1 MVHRSFSTS
10 ILRAEISQE
19 LMKIHIV
26 SIFVLLAIPSLPVN
40 AQQLDNQDVDISSGS
55 TLSNASLPV
64 RQLTGGPFTINNA
77 GTIESTDGDTIRL
90 DVSTAIT
97 NTGLIDAEAS
107 SNSQTIQFFENSG
120 NNSLS
125 NSGTIRIEST
135 GAFSPAIKVFSSTV
149 ATITNSSTGTIQS
162 SGATTLAEGIR
173 VDGVGSLVNFITN
186 AGTITATGSGAA
198 RGITV
203 LGASNSIN
211 QINNSGTITATGGN
225 GVTNGIVFFGGG
237 GTSVINSGTIQA
249 AATSAAAN
257 GIRLKIDLTTLTNS
271 GTITGSTH
279 GVSIAGTLTNL
290 ANTGTISGT
299 SGFGISN
306 QGTIV
311 NFTNSQTNLTYKDNI
326 PSNYFILINS
336 TANYGKVTFT
346 SPEGAMNFA
355 IADDSSIEGGT
366 YTAVLTGLEAR
377 HLSRSS
383 GVQTVGSVDFG
394 YKLHNSTGSQ
404 WDLEIRP
411 LSEDTNCTVNS
422 DAANCDKRNDVA
434 SLVEKGLNAVAGGN
448 FAHMNTYDC
457 DTFGSSGRCFSLGG
471 RRTSINDPRSDVT
484 GLVMVYGQKVSDHI
498 RWGSFVHSNVSY
510 NTPANFLLSNKTP
523 LIGFYAVWN
532 ENTDHTG
539 LQLKIGNSYQAIN
552 ATIIREQFGLSE
564 AARGETVITAKDF
577 IVELRNNIKV
587 SESVTFTPYGASRFS
602 DKYQSGYTE
611 TDAQLPLTF
620 NEVFESSWVAIGG
633 IKFKKKTYAGSSV
646 YGTIG
651 IEQDI
656 SHNVSTLSPSGVS
669 GITTV
674 DLTKNHNATRAVLA
688 VGYDLKLTHN
698 AILRLKFQYQELPY
712 QDMTEENTYVSYNLL
727 F

>member
-1 MVHRSFSTS
+1 
-10 ILRAEISQE
+10 
-19 LMKIHIV
+19 MKIRIV
-26 SIFVLLAIPSLPVN
+26 SIFFLLAILSLPVN
-40 AQQLDNQDVDISSGS
+40 AQQLDDQDVDISFGS
-55 TLSNASLPV
+55 TLSNPSLPI
-64 RQLTGGPFTINNA
+64 RQLTGGPFTIDNA
-77 GTIESTDGDTIRL
+77 GTIESTNGSTIRI
-90 DVSTAIT
+90 DVDTT
-97 NTGLIDAEAS
+97 LNNTGLIDADITT
-107 SNSQTIQFFENSG
+107 NGQTIQFFNNSG
-120 NNSLS
+120 NNSLT

-135 GAFSPAIKVFSSTV
+135 GAFSPAIKVQASTV
-149 ATITNSSTGTIQS
+149 SSITNTATGTIQS
-162 SGATTLAEGIR
+162 SGATTVAEGIR
-173 VDGVGSLVNFITN
+173 VDDVGSSVNLITN
-186 AGTITATGSGAA
+186 EGSITATGPGGA
-198 RGITV
+198 RGISV
-203 LGASNSIN
+203 VGDSASIN
-211 QINNSGTITATGGN
+211 QINNSGSITAQGGT

-237 GTSVINSGTIQA
+237 TSVVNSGSITGTATNQFANGIRFARDLTTLINSGTI
-249 AATSAAAN
+249 
-257 GIRLKIDLTTLTNS
+257 S
-271 GTITGSTH
+271 GSQH
-279 GVSIAGTLTNL
+279 GVSIAGTLTNIV
-290 ANTGTISGT
+290 NTGTISGT
-299 SGFGISN
+299 NGFDISN

-311 NFTNSQTNLTYKDNI
+311 NFTNSQTNLTYNDNI

-346 SPEGAMNFA
+346 SPEGTMNFA

-377 HLSRSS
+377 HLSKSS
-383 GVQTVGSVDFG
+383 GVQRVGSNDFG

-422 DAANCDKRNDVA
+422 DGKNCDKRNCVA

-471 RRTSINDPRSDVT
+471 RHTSISDPRSDVT
-484 GLVMVYGQKVSDHI
+484 GLVMVYGKKVSDHI

-532 ENTDHTG
+532 ENADHTG

-552 ATIIREQFGLSE
+552 ATILREQLGVSE
-564 AARGETVITAKDF
+564 AARGETVITAKDL

-651 IEQDI
+651 MEQDI

>member
-1 MVHRSFSTS
+1 MKARITCTLLVALLLSFS
-10 ILRAEISQE
+10 AKCE
-19 LMKIHIV
+19 
-26 SIFVLLAIPSLPVN
+26 
-40 AQQLDNQDVDISSGS
+40 QLDNQDVDVSSES
-55 TLSNASLPV
+55 TLSNASLAV
-64 RQLTGGPFTINNA
+64 RQLTGGPFNINNA
-77 GTIESTDGDTIRL
+77 GTIESTNGSTIRI
-90 DVSTAIT
+90 DVDTAI
-97 NTGLIDAEAS
+97 NNSGLIDADLTTGG
-107 SNSQTIQFFENSG
+107 QTIQFFENSG
-120 NNSLS
+120 SNSLD
-125 NSGTIRIEST
+125 NSGTIRAEST
-135 GAFSPAIKVFSSTV
+135 STFAPAIKVQSSTV
-149 ATITNSSTGTIQS
+149 TSIVNTATGTIQS
-162 SGATTLAEGIR
+162 SGATTVSEGIR
-173 VDGVGSLVNFITN
+173 VDGVGSLVNLITN
-186 AGTITATGSGAA
+186 AGTITATGSSTA
-198 RGITV
+198 RGISV
-203 LGASNSIN
+203 LGDSNSIN

-237 GTSVINSGTIQA
+237 TSVINSGTIQGT
-249 AATSAAAN
+249 ATSASAN
-257 GIRLKIDLTTLTNS
+257 GIRFARDLTTLTNS

-290 ANTGTISGT
+290 VNTGTISGT
-299 SGFGISN
+299 SGFSISN

-311 NFTNSQTNLTYKDNI
+311 NFTNSQTNLTHTDNI
-326 PSNYFILINS
+326 PSNYFILINN

-346 SPEGAMNFA
+346 DPEGTMNFA
-355 IADDSSIEGGT
+355 IADESTIEGGT
-366 YTAVLTGLEAR
+366 YAAVLSGLDAE
-377 HLSRSS
+377 HLSRTS

-394 YKLHNSTGSQ
+394 YKLHNSSGSQ

-422 DAANCDKRNDVA
+422 DGTNCDKRNCVA

-471 RRTSINDPRSDVT
+471 RHTSINDPGSDVT
-484 GLVMVYGQKVSDHI
+484 GLVMVYGKKISDHI
-498 RWGSFVHSNVSY
+498 RWGSFIHSNISY

-532 ENTDHTG
+532 ENADQTG

-552 ATIIREQFGLSE
+552 ATILREQLGLSE
-564 AARGETVITAKDF
+564 AARGETVITAKDL

-611 TDAQLPLTF
+611 TGAQLPLTF
-620 NEVFESSWVAIGG
+620 NEVFENSWVAIGG
-633 IKFKKKTYAGSSV
+633 IKFKKKTDAGSSV

-651 IEQDI
+651 IERDI
-656 SHNVSTLSPSGVS
+656 SHNVSTLSPSGIS

-688 VGYDLKLTHN
+688 VGYDLKVTPN

-712 QDMTEENTYVSYNLL
+712 QDMTESNTYVSYNFL

>member
-19 LMKIHIV
+19 LMKIRIV
-26 SIFVLLAIPSLPVN
+26 SIFFLLAILSLPVN
-40 AQQLDNQDVDISSGS
+40 AQQLDNQDVDVSSGS
-55 TLSNASLPV
+55 TLSNVSLVV
-64 RQLTGGPFTINNA
+64 RQLNGGPFNINNA
-77 GTIESTDGDTIRL
+77 GTIESTNGSAIRI
-90 DVSTAIT
+90 DVDTAI
-97 NTGLIDAEAS
+97 NNSGLIDADLTTGGQA
-107 SNSQTIQFFENSG
+107 IQFFENSG
-120 NNSLS
+120 SNSLD
-125 NSGTIRIEST
+125 NSGTIRAEST
-135 GAFSPAIKVFSSTV
+135 FTFAPAIKVQSSTV
-149 ATITNSSTGTIQS
+149 TSIVNSGTGTIQS
-162 SGATTLAEGIR
+162 SGATTVSEGIR
-173 VDGVGSLVNFITN
+173 VDGVGSLVNLITN
-186 AGTITATGSGAA
+186 AGSITATGSGGA

-225 GVTNGIVFFGGG
+225 GVTNGIVFFEGG

-290 ANTGTISGT
+290 VNTGTISGT
-299 SGFGISN
+299 SGFSISN

-311 NFTNSQTNLTYKDNI
+311 NFTNSQTNLTYNDNI

-346 SPEGAMNFA
+346 SPEGTMNFA

-377 HLSRSS
+377 HLSKSS
-383 GVQTVGSVDFG
+383 GVQRVGSNDFG

-422 DAANCDKRNDVA
+422 DGTNCDKRNCVA

-471 RRTSINDPRSDVT
+471 RHTSISDPRSDVT
-484 GLVMVYGQKVSDHI
+484 GLVMVYGKKVSDHI

-532 ENTDHTG
+532 ENADHTG

-552 ATIIREQFGLSE
+552 ATILREQLGVSE
-564 AARGETVITAKDF
+564 AARGETVITAKDL

>member
-1 MVHRSFSTS
+1 VLLLFCCMKARITCTLLVALLLSFS
-10 ILRAEISQE
+10 AKCE
-19 LMKIHIV
+19 
-26 SIFVLLAIPSLPVN
+26 
-40 AQQLDNQDVDISSGS
+40 QLDNQDVDVSSGS
-55 TLSNASLPV
+55 TLSNASLAV
-64 RQLTGGPFTINNA
+64 RQLTGGPFNINNA
-77 GTIESTDGDTIRL
+77 GTIESTNGSTIRI
-90 DVSTAIT
+90 DVDTAI
-97 NTGLIDAEAS
+97 NNSGLIDADLTTGG
-107 SNSQTIQFFENSG
+107 QTIQFFENSG
-120 NNSLS
+120 SNSLD
-125 NSGTIRIEST
+125 NSGTIRAEST
-135 GAFSPAIKVFSSTV
+135 STFAPAIKVQSSTV
-149 ATITNSSTGTIQS
+149 TSIVNTATGTIQS
-162 SGATTLAEGIR
+162 SGATTVSEGIR
-173 VDGVGSLVNFITN
+173 VDGVGSLVNLITN
-186 AGTITATGSGAA
+186 AGTITATGSSTA
-198 RGITV
+198 RGISV
-203 LGASNSIN
+203 LGDSNSIN

-237 GTSVINSGTIQA
+237 TSVINSGTIQGT
-249 AATSAAAN
+249 ATSASAN
-257 GIRLKIDLTTLTNS
+257 GIRFARDLTTLTNS

-290 ANTGTISGT
+290 VNTGTISGT
-299 SGFGISN
+299 SGFSISN

-311 NFTNSQTNLTYKDNI
+311 NFTNSQTNLTHTDNI
-326 PSNYFILINS
+326 PSNYFILINN

-346 SPEGAMNFA
+346 DPEGTMNFA
-355 IADDSSIEGGT
+355 IADESTIEGGT
-366 YTAVLTGLEAR
+366 YAAVLSGLDAE
-377 HLSRSS
+377 HLSRTS

-394 YKLHNSTGSQ
+394 YKLHNSSGSQ

-422 DAANCDKRNDVA
+422 DGTNCDKRNCVA

-471 RRTSINDPRSDVT
+471 RHTSINDPGSDVT
-484 GLVMVYGQKVSDHI
+484 GLVMVYGKKISDHI
-498 RWGSFVHSNVSY
+498 RWGSFIHSNISY

-532 ENTDHTG
+532 ENADQTG

-552 ATIIREQFGLSE
+552 ATILREQLGLSE
-564 AARGETVITAKDF
+564 AARGETVITAKDL

-611 TDAQLPLTF
+611 TGAQLPLTF
-620 NEVFESSWVAIGG
+620 NEVFENSWVAIGG
-633 IKFKKKTYAGSSV
+633 IKFKKKTDAGSSV

-651 IEQDI
+651 IERDI
-656 SHNVSTLSPSGVS
+656 SHNVSTLSPSGIS

-688 VGYDLKLTHN
+688 VGYDLKVTPN

-712 QDMTEENTYVSYNLL
+712 QDMTESNTYVSYNFL

>member
-1 MVHRSFSTS
+1 
-10 ILRAEISQE
+10 
-19 LMKIHIV
+19 MKIRLV
-26 SIFVLLAIPSLPVN
+26 GIFVLALSLSFS
-40 AQQLDNQDVDISSGS
+40 AKGEQLDNQDVDVSSGS
-55 TLSNASLPV
+55 TLSNASLVV
-64 RQLTGGPFTINNA
+64 RQLTGGPFNINNA
-77 GTIESTDGDTIRL
+77 GTIESTNGSTIRI
-90 DVSTAIT
+90 DVDTAI
-97 NTGLIDAEAS
+97 NNSGLIDADLTTGGQA
-107 SNSQTIQFFENSG
+107 IQFFENSG
-120 NNSLS
+120 SNSLD
-125 NSGTIRIEST
+125 NSGTIRAEST
-135 GAFSPAIKVFSSTV
+135 FTFAPAIKVQSSTV
-149 ATITNSSTGTIQS
+149 TSIVNSGTGTIQS
-162 SGATTLAEGIR
+162 SGATTVSEGIR
-173 VDGVGSLVNFITN
+173 VDGVGSLVNLITN
-186 AGTITATGSGAA
+186 AGSITATGSGGA

-290 ANTGTISGT
+290 VNTGTISGT
-299 SGFGISN
+299 SGFSISN

-311 NFTNSQTNLTYKDNI
+311 NFTNSQTNLTHTDNI
-326 PSNYFILINS
+326 PLNYFILINN

-346 SPEGAMNFA
+346 DPEGTMNFA
-355 IADDSSIEGGT
+355 IADESTIEGGT
-366 YTAVLTGLEAR
+366 YAAVLSGLDAE
-377 HLSRSS
+377 HLSKTS

-394 YKLHNSTGSQ
+394 YKLHNSSGSQ

-422 DAANCDKRNDVA
+422 DGANCDKRNCVA

-471 RRTSINDPRSDVT
+471 RHTSINDPRSDVT
-484 GLVMVYGQKVSDHI
+484 GLVMVYGKKISDHI
-498 RWGSFVHSNVSY
+498 RWGSFVHSNISY

-532 ENTDHTG
+532 ENADQTG
-539 LQLKIGNSYQAIN
+539 LQIKVGNSYQAIN
-552 ATIIREQFGLSE
+552 ATILREQLGLSE
-564 AARGETVITAKDF
+564 AARGETVITAKDL
-577 IVELRNNIKV
+577 IVELRNNINV
-587 SESVTFTPYGASRFS
+587 SEGFTLTPYGASRFS

-611 TDAQLPLTF
+611 SGAQLPLTF

-633 IKFKKKTYAGSSV
+633 IKFNKESGAGSSV

-688 VGYDLKLTHN
+688 LGYDLRIAQNT
-698 AILRLKFQYQELPY
+698 ILRLKFQHQELPY
-712 QDMTEENTYVSYNLL
+712 QDMNETNTYVSFN
-727 F
+727 FSF

>member
-19 LMKIHIV
+19 LMKIRIV
-26 SIFVLLAIPSLPVN
+26 SIFFLLAILSLPVN
-40 AQQLDNQDVDISSGS
+40 AQQLDNQDVDVSSGS
-55 TLSNASLPV
+55 TLSNVSLVV
-64 RQLTGGPFTINNA
+64 RQLNGGPFNINNA
-77 GTIESTDGDTIRL
+77 GTIESTNGSAIRI
-90 DVSTAIT
+90 DVDTAI
-97 NTGLIDAEAS
+97 NNSGLIDADLTTGGQA
-107 SNSQTIQFFENSG
+107 IQFFENSG
-120 NNSLS
+120 SNSLD
-125 NSGTIRIEST
+125 NSGTIRAEST
-135 GAFSPAIKVFSSTV
+135 FTFAPAIKVQSSTV
-149 ATITNSSTGTIQS
+149 TSIVNSGTGTIQS
-162 SGATTLAEGIR
+162 SGATTVSEGIR
-173 VDGVGSLVNFITN
+173 VDGVGSLVNLITN
-186 AGTITATGSGAA
+186 AGSITATGSGGA

-237 GTSVINSGTIQA
+237 GTSVINSGNIQA

-311 NFTNSQTNLTYKDNI
+311 NFTNSQTNLTYNDNI

-336 TANYGKVTFT
+336 PANYGKVTFT
-346 SPEGAMNFA
+346 SPEGTMNFA

-377 HLSRSS
+377 HLSKSS
-383 GVQTVGSVDFG
+383 GVQRVGSNDFG

-422 DAANCDKRNDVA
+422 DGTNCDKRNCVA

-471 RRTSINDPRSDVT
+471 RHTSISDPRSDVT
-484 GLVMVYGQKVSDHI
+484 GLVMVYGKKVSDHI

-532 ENTDHTG
+532 ENADHTG

-552 ATIIREQFGLSE
+552 ATILREQLGVSE
-564 AARGETVITAKDF
+564 AARGETVITAKDL

>member
-19 LMKIHIV
+19 LMKIRIV
-26 SIFVLLAIPSLPVN
+26 SIFFLLAILSLPVN
-40 AQQLDNQDVDISSGS
+40 AQQLDNQDVDVSSGS
-55 TLSNASLPV
+55 TLSNASLVV
-64 RQLTGGPFTINNA
+64 RQLNGGPFNINNA
-77 GTIESTDGDTIRL
+77 GTIESTNGSTIRI
-90 DVSTAIT
+90 DVDTAI
-97 NTGLIDAEAS
+97 NNSGLIDADLTTGGQA
-107 SNSQTIQFFENSG
+107 IQFFENSG
-120 NNSLS
+120 SNSLD
-125 NSGTIRIEST
+125 NSGTIRAEST
-135 GAFSPAIKVFSSTV
+135 FTFAPAIKVQSSTV
-149 ATITNSSTGTIQS
+149 TSIINTATGTIQS
-162 SGATTLAEGIR
+162 SGATTVSEGIR
-173 VDGVGSLVNFITN
+173 VDGVGSLVNLITN
-186 AGTITATGSGAA
+186 AGSITATGSGGA

-311 NFTNSQTNLTYKDNI
+311 NFTNSQTNLTYNDNI

-346 SPEGAMNFA
+346 SPEGTMNFA

-377 HLSRSS
+377 HLSKLS
-383 GVQTVGSVDFG
+383 GVQRVGSNDFG

-422 DAANCDKRNDVA
+422 DGTNCDKRNCVA

-471 RRTSINDPRSDVT
+471 RHTSISDPRSDVT
-484 GLVMVYGQKVSDHI
+484 GLVMVYGKKVSDHI

-532 ENTDHTG
+532 ENADHTG

-552 ATIIREQFGLSE
+552 ATILREQLGLSE
-564 AARGETVITAKDF
+564 SARGETVITAKDL

>member
-1 MVHRSFSTS
+1 
-10 ILRAEISQE
+10 
-19 LMKIHIV
+19 MKIRIV
-26 SIFVLLAIPSLPVN
+26 SIFFLLAILSLPVN
-40 AQQLDNQDVDISSGS
+40 AQQLDNQDVDVSSGS
-55 TLSNASLPV
+55 TLSNASLVV
-64 RQLTGGPFTINNA
+64 RQLNGGPFNINNA
-77 GTIESTDGDTIRL
+77 GTIESTNGSTIRI
-90 DVSTAIT
+90 DVDTAI
-97 NTGLIDAEAS
+97 NNSGLIDADLTTGGQA
-107 SNSQTIQFFENSG
+107 IQFFENSG
-120 NNSLS
+120 SNSLD
-125 NSGTIRIEST
+125 NSGTIRAEST
-135 GAFSPAIKVFSSTV
+135 FTFAPAIKVQSSTV
-149 ATITNSSTGTIQS
+149 TSIINTATGTIQS
-162 SGATTLAEGIR
+162 SGATTVSEGIR
-173 VDGVGSLVNFITN
+173 VDGVGSLVNLITN
-186 AGTITATGSGAA
+186 AGSITATGSGGA

-311 NFTNSQTNLTYKDNI
+311 NFTNSQTNLTYNDNI

-346 SPEGAMNFA
+346 SPEGTMNFA

-377 HLSRSS
+377 HLSKLS
-383 GVQTVGSVDFG
+383 GVQRVGSNDFG

-422 DAANCDKRNDVA
+422 DGTNCDKRNCVA

-471 RRTSINDPRSDVT
+471 RHTSISDPRSDVT
-484 GLVMVYGQKVSDHI
+484 GLVMVYGKKVSDHI

-532 ENTDHTG
+532 ENADHTG

-552 ATIIREQFGLSE
+552 ATILREQLGLSE
-564 AARGETVITAKDF
+564 SARGETVITAKDL

>member
-1 MVHRSFSTS
+1 M
-10 ILRAEISQE
+10 
-19 LMKIHIV
+19 
-26 SIFVLLAIPSLPVN
+26 
-40 AQQLDNQDVDISSGS
+40 
-55 TLSNASLPV
+55 
-64 RQLTGGPFTINNA
+64 GGAFNINNA
-77 GTIESTDGDTIRL
+77 GTIESTNGSAIRI
-90 DVSTAIT
+90 DVDTAI
-97 NTGLIDAEAS
+97 NNSGLIDADLTTGDQA
-107 SNSQTIQFFENSG
+107 IQFFENSG
-120 NNSLS
+120 SNSLD
-125 NSGTIRIEST
+125 NSGTIRAEST
-135 GAFSPAIKVFSSTV
+135 FTFAPAIKVQSSTV
-149 ATITNSSTGTIQS
+149 TSIVNSGTGTIQS
-162 SGATTLAEGIR
+162 SGATTVSEGIR
-173 VDGVGSLVNFITN
+173 VDGVGSLVNLITN
-186 AGTITATGSGAA
+186 AGSITATGSGGA

-290 ANTGTISGT
+290 VNTGTISGT
-299 SGFGISN
+299 SGFSISN

-311 NFTNSQTNLTYKDNI
+311 NFTNSQTNLTYNDNI

-346 SPEGAMNFA
+346 SPEGTMNFA
-355 IADDSSIEGGT
+355 LADDSSIEGGT

-377 HLSRSS
+377 HLSKLS
-383 GVQTVGSVDFG
+383 GVQRVGSNDFG

-422 DAANCDKRNDVA
+422 DGTNCDKRNCVA

-457 DTFGSSGRCFSLGG
+457 DTYGSSGRCFSLGG
-471 RRTSINDPRSDVT
+471 RHTSISDPRSDVT
-484 GLVMVYGQKVSDHI
+484 GLVMVYGKKVSDHI

-532 ENTDHTG
+532 ENADHTG

-552 ATIIREQFGLSE
+552 ATILREQLGLSE
-564 AARGETVITAKDF
+564 SARGETVITAKDL

>member
-1 MVHRSFSTS
+1 MKARITCTLLVALLLSFS
-10 ILRAEISQE
+10 AKCE
-19 LMKIHIV
+19 
-26 SIFVLLAIPSLPVN
+26 
-40 AQQLDNQDVDISSGS
+40 QLDNQDVDVSSGS
-55 TLSNASLPV
+55 TLSNASLAV
-64 RQLTGGPFTINNA
+64 RQLTGGPFNINNA
-77 GTIESTDGDTIRL
+77 GTIESTNGSTIRI
-90 DVSTAIT
+90 DVDTAI
-97 NTGLIDAEAS
+97 NNSGLIDADLTTGG
-107 SNSQTIQFFENSG
+107 QTIQFFENSG
-120 NNSLS
+120 SNSLD
-125 NSGTIRIEST
+125 NSGTIRAEST
-135 GAFSPAIKVFSSTV
+135 STFAPAIKVQSSTV
-149 ATITNSSTGTIQS
+149 TSIVNTATGTIQS
-162 SGATTLAEGIR
+162 SGATTVSEGIR
-173 VDGVGSLVNFITN
+173 VDGVGSLVNLITN
-186 AGTITATGSGAA
+186 AGTITATGSSTA
-198 RGITV
+198 RGISV
-203 LGASNSIN
+203 LGDSNSIN

-237 GTSVINSGTIQA
+237 TSVINSGTIQGT
-249 AATSAAAN
+249 ATSASAN
-257 GIRLKIDLTTLTNS
+257 GIRFARDLTTLTNS

-290 ANTGTISGT
+290 VNTGTISVT

-311 NFTNSQTNLTYKDNI
+311 NFTNSQTNLTYNDNI

-346 SPEGAMNFA
+346 SPEGTMNFA

-377 HLSRSS
+377 HLSKSS
-383 GVQTVGSVDFG
+383 GVQRVGSNDFG

-422 DAANCDKRNDVA
+422 DGTNCDKRNCVA

-471 RRTSINDPRSDVT
+471 RHTSINDPGSDVT
-484 GLVMVYGQKVSDHI
+484 GLVMVYGKKISDHI
-498 RWGSFVHSNVSY
+498 RWGSFIHSNISY

-532 ENTDHTG
+532 ENADQTG

-552 ATIIREQFGLSE
+552 ATILREQLGLSE
-564 AARGETVITAKDF
+564 AARGETVITAKDL

-611 TDAQLPLTF
+611 TGAQLPLTF
-620 NEVFESSWVAIGG
+620 NEVFENSWVAIGG
-633 IKFKKKTYAGSSV
+633 IKFKKKTDAGSSV

-651 IEQDI
+651 IERDI
-656 SHNVSTLSPSGVS
+656 SHNVSTLSPSGIS

-688 VGYDLKLTHN
+688 VGYDLKVTPN

-712 QDMTEENTYVSYNLL
+712 QDMTESNTYVSYNFL

>member
-1 MVHRSFSTS
+1 MKARITCTLLVALLLSFS
-10 ILRAEISQE
+10 AKCE
-19 LMKIHIV
+19 
-26 SIFVLLAIPSLPVN
+26 
-40 AQQLDNQDVDISSGS
+40 QLDNQDVDVSSGS
-55 TLSNASLPV
+55 TLSNASLAV
-64 RQLTGGPFTINNA
+64 RQLTGGPFNINNA
-77 GTIESTDGDTIRL
+77 GTIESTNGSTIRI
-90 DVSTAIT
+90 DVDTAI
-97 NTGLIDAEAS
+97 NNSGLIDADLTTGG
-107 SNSQTIQFFENSG
+107 QTIQFFENSG
-120 NNSLS
+120 SNSLD
-125 NSGTIRIEST
+125 NSGTIRAEST
-135 GAFSPAIKVFSSTV
+135 STFAPAIKVQSSTV
-149 ATITNSSTGTIQS
+149 TSIVNTATGTIQS
-162 SGATTLAEGIR
+162 SGATTVSEGIR
-173 VDGVGSLVNFITN
+173 VDGVGSLVNLITN
-186 AGTITATGSGAA
+186 AGTITATGSSTA
-198 RGITV
+198 RGISV
-203 LGASNSIN
+203 LGDSNSIN

-237 GTSVINSGTIQA
+237 TSVINSGTIQGT
-249 AATSAAAN
+249 ATSASAN
-257 GIRLKIDLTTLTNS
+257 GIRFARDLTTLTNS

-290 ANTGTISGT
+290 VNTGTISGT
-299 SGFGISN
+299 SGFSISN

-311 NFTNSQTNLTYKDNI
+311 NFTNSQTNLTHTDNI
-326 PSNYFILINS
+326 PSNYFILINN

-346 SPEGAMNFA
+346 DPEGTMNFA
-355 IADDSSIEGGT
+355 IADESTIEGGT
-366 YTAVLTGLEAR
+366 YAAVLSGLDAE
-377 HLSRSS
+377 HLSRTS

-394 YKLHNSTGSQ
+394 YKLHNSSGSQ

-422 DAANCDKRNDVA
+422 DGTNCDKRNCVA

-471 RRTSINDPRSDVT
+471 RHTSINDPGSDVT
-484 GLVMVYGQKVSDHI
+484 GLVMVYGKKISDHI
-498 RWGSFVHSNVSY
+498 RWGSFIHSNISY

-532 ENTDHTG
+532 ENADQTG

-552 ATIIREQFGLSE
+552 ATILREQLGLSE
-564 AARGETVITAKDF
+564 AARGETVITAKDL

-611 TDAQLPLTF
+611 TGAQLPLTF
-620 NEVFESSWVAIGG
+620 NEVFENSWVAIGG
-633 IKFKKKTYAGSSV
+633 IKFKKKTDAGSSV

-651 IEQDI
+651 IERDI
-656 SHNVSTLSPSGVS
+656 SHNVSTLSPSGIS

-688 VGYDLKLTHN
+688 VGYDLKVTPN

-712 QDMTEENTYVSYNLL
+712 QDMTESNTYVSYNFL

>member
-19 LMKIHIV
+19 LMKIRIV
-26 SIFVLLAIPSLPVN
+26 SIFFLLAILSLPVN
-40 AQQLDNQDVDISSGS
+40 AQQLDNQDVDVSSGS
-55 TLSNASLPV
+55 TLSNASLVV
-64 RQLTGGPFTINNA
+64 RQLNGGPFNINNA
-77 GTIESTDGDTIRL
+77 GTIESTNGSTIRI
-90 DVSTAIT
+90 DVDTAIT
-97 NTGLIDAEAS
+97 NSGLIDADLTTGGQA
-107 SNSQTIQFFENSG
+107 IHFFENSG
-120 NNSLS
+120 SNSLD
-125 NSGTIRIEST
+125 NSGTIRAEST
-135 GAFSPAIKVFSSTV
+135 FTFAPAIKVQSSTV
-149 ATITNSSTGTIQS
+149 TSIINTATGTIQS
-162 SGATTLAEGIR
+162 SGATTVSEGIR
-173 VDGVGSLVNFITN
+173 VDGVGSLVNLITN
-186 AGTITATGSGAA
+186 AGSITATGSGGA

-211 QINNSGTITATGGN
+211 QINNSGTIAAQGGN

-290 ANTGTISGT
+290 VNTGTISGT
-299 SGFGISN
+299 SGFSISN

-311 NFTNSQTNLTYKDNI
+311 NFTNSQTNLTYNDNI

-346 SPEGAMNFA
+346 SPEGTMNFA

-377 HLSRSS
+377 HLSKSS
-383 GVQTVGSVDFG
+383 GVQRVGSNDFG

-422 DAANCDKRNDVA
+422 DGTNCDKRNCVA

-471 RRTSINDPRSDVT
+471 RHTSISDPRSDVT
-484 GLVMVYGQKVSDHI
+484 GLVMVYGKKVSDHI

-532 ENTDHTG
+532 ENADHTG

-552 ATIIREQFGLSE
+552 ATILREQLGLSE
-564 AARGETVITAKDF
+564 SARGETVITAKDL

>member
-1 MVHRSFSTS
+1 MKARITCTLLVALLLSFS
-10 ILRAEISQE
+10 AKCE
-19 LMKIHIV
+19 
-26 SIFVLLAIPSLPVN
+26 
-40 AQQLDNQDVDISSGS
+40 QLDNQDVDVSSGS
-55 TLSNASLPV
+55 TLSNASLAV
-64 RQLTGGPFTINNA
+64 RQLTGGPFNINNA
-77 GTIESTDGDTIRL
+77 GTIESTNGSTIRI
-90 DVSTAIT
+90 DVDTAI
-97 NTGLIDAEAS
+97 NNSGLIDADLTTGG
-107 SNSQTIQFFENSG
+107 QTIQFFENSG
-120 NNSLS
+120 SNSLD
-125 NSGTIRIEST
+125 NSGTIRAEST
-135 GAFSPAIKVFSSTV
+135 STFAPAIKVQSSTV
-149 ATITNSSTGTIQS
+149 TSIVNTATGTIQS
-162 SGATTLAEGIR
+162 SGATTVSEGIR
-173 VDGVGSLVNFITN
+173 VDGVGSLVNLITN
-186 AGTITATGSGAA
+186 AGTITATGSSTA
-198 RGITV
+198 RGISV
-203 LGASNSIN
+203 LGDSNSIN

-237 GTSVINSGTIQA
+237 TSVINSGTIQGT
-249 AATSAAAN
+249 ATSASAN
-257 GIRLKIDLTTLTNS
+257 GIRFARDLTTLTNS

-290 ANTGTISGT
+290 VNTGTISGT

-311 NFTNSQTNLTYKDNI
+311 NFTNSQTNLTYNDNI

-346 SPEGAMNFA
+346 SPEGTMNFA

-377 HLSRSS
+377 HLSKSS
-383 GVQTVGSVDFG
+383 GVQRVGSNDFG

-422 DAANCDKRNDVA
+422 DGTNCDKRNCVA

-471 RRTSINDPRSDVT
+471 RHTSINDPGSDVT
-484 GLVMVYGQKVSDHI
+484 GLVMVYGKKISDHI
-498 RWGSFVHSNVSY
+498 RWGSFIHSNISY

-532 ENTDHTG
+532 ENADQTG

-552 ATIIREQFGLSE
+552 ATILREQLGLSE
-564 AARGETVITAKDF
+564 AARGETVITAKDL

-611 TDAQLPLTF
+611 TGAQLPLTF
-620 NEVFESSWVAIGG
+620 NEVFENSWVAIGG
-633 IKFKKKTYAGSSV
+633 IKFKKKTDAGSSV

-651 IEQDI
+651 IERDI
-656 SHNVSTLSPSGVS
+656 SHNVSTLSPSGIS

-688 VGYDLKLTHN
+688 VGYDLKVTPN

-712 QDMTEENTYVSYNLL
+712 QDMTESNTYVSYNFL

>member
-1 MVHRSFSTS
+1 VVHRSFSTS

-19 LMKIHIV
+19 LMKIRIV
-26 SIFVLLAIPSLPVN
+26 SIFFLLAILSLPVN
-40 AQQLDNQDVDISSGS
+40 AQQLDDQDVDISFGS
-55 TLSNASLPV
+55 TLSNPSLPI
-64 RQLTGGPFTINNA
+64 RQLTGGPFTIDNA
-77 GTIESTDGDTIRL
+77 GTIESTNGSTIRI
-90 DVSTAIT
+90 DVDTT
-97 NTGLIDAEAS
+97 LNNTGLIDADITT
-107 SNSQTIQFFENSG
+107 NGQTIQFFNNSG
-120 NNSLS
+120 NNSLT

-135 GAFSPAIKVFSSTV
+135 GAFSPAIKVQASTV
-149 ATITNSSTGTIQS
+149 SSITNTAIGTIQAA
-162 SGATTLAEGIR
+162 GATTVAEGIR
-173 VDGVGSLVNFITN
+173 VDDVGSSVNLITN
-186 AGTITATGSGAA
+186 EGSITATGPGGA
-198 RGITV
+198 RGISV
-203 LGASNSIN
+203 LGDSASIN
-211 QINNSGTITATGGN
+211 QINNSGSITAQGGT

-237 GTSVINSGTIQA
+237 TSVVNSGSITGTATNQFANGIRFARDLTTLINSGTI
-249 AATSAAAN
+249 
-257 GIRLKIDLTTLTNS
+257 S
-271 GTITGSTH
+271 GSQH
-279 GVSIAGTLTNL
+279 GVSIAGTLTNIV
-290 ANTGTISGT
+290 NTGTISGT
-299 SGFGISN
+299 NGFDISN
-306 QGTIV
+306 QGTII
-311 NFTNSQTNLTYKDNI
+311 NLTNSQTNLTYIDNI
-326 PSNYFILINS
+326 PSNYFVLINNA
-336 TANYGKVTFT
+336 ANYGKVTFT
-346 SPEGAMNFA
+346 SPEGTMNFA

-377 HLSRSS
+377 HLSKSS
-383 GVQTVGSVDFG
+383 GVQRVGSNDFG

-422 DAANCDKRNDVA
+422 DGTNCDKRNCVA

-471 RRTSINDPRSDVT
+471 RHTSISDPRSDVT
-484 GLVMVYGQKVSDHI
+484 GLVMVYGKKVSDHI

-532 ENTDHTG
+532 ENADHTG

-552 ATIIREQFGLSE
+552 ATILREQLGLSE
-564 AARGETVITAKDF
+564 SARGETVITAKDL

-656 SHNVSTLSPSGVS
+656 SHNVSALSPSGVS

>member
-19 LMKIHIV
+19 LMKIRIV
-26 SIFVLLAIPSLPVN
+26 SIFFLLAILSLPVN
-40 AQQLDNQDVDISSGS
+40 AQQLDNQDVDVSSGS
-55 TLSNASLPV
+55 TLSNASLVV
-64 RQLTGGPFTINNA
+64 RQLNGGPFNINNA
-77 GTIESTDGDTIRL
+77 GTIESTNGSTIRI
-90 DVSTAIT
+90 DVDTAI
-97 NTGLIDAEAS
+97 NNSGLIDADLTTGGQA
-107 SNSQTIQFFENSG
+107 IQFFENSG
-120 NNSLS
+120 SNSLD
-125 NSGTIRIEST
+125 NSGTIRAEST
-135 GAFSPAIKVFSSTV
+135 FTFAPAIKVQSSTV
-149 ATITNSSTGTIQS
+149 TSIINTATGTIQS
-162 SGATTLAEGIR
+162 SGATTVSEGIR
-173 VDGVGSLVNFITN
+173 VDGVGSLVNLITN
-186 AGTITATGSGAA
+186 AGSITATGSGGA

-311 NFTNSQTNLTYKDNI
+311 NFTNSQTNLTYNDNI
-326 PSNYFILINS
+326 PSNYFISINS

-346 SPEGAMNFA
+346 SPEGTMNFA

-377 HLSRSS
+377 HLSKLS
-383 GVQTVGSVDFG
+383 GVQRVGSNDFG

-422 DAANCDKRNDVA
+422 DGTNCDKRNCVA

-471 RRTSINDPRSDVT
+471 RHTSISDPRSDVT
-484 GLVMVYGQKVSDHI
+484 GLVMVYGKKVSDHI

-532 ENTDHTG
+532 ENADHTG

-552 ATIIREQFGLSE
+552 ATILREQLGLSE
-564 AARGETVITAKDF
+564 SARGETVITAKDL

>member
-1 MVHRSFSTS
+1 MLLLFCCMKARITCTLLVALLLSFS
-10 ILRAEISQE
+10 AKCE
-19 LMKIHIV
+19 
-26 SIFVLLAIPSLPVN
+26 
-40 AQQLDNQDVDISSGS
+40 QLDNQDVDVSSGS
-55 TLSNASLPV
+55 TLSNASLAV
-64 RQLTGGPFTINNA
+64 RQLTGGPFNINNA
-77 GTIESTDGDTIRL
+77 GTIESTNGSTIRI
-90 DVSTAIT
+90 DVDTAI
-97 NTGLIDAEAS
+97 NNSGLIDADLTTGG
-107 SNSQTIQFFENSG
+107 QTIQFFENSG
-120 NNSLS
+120 SNSLD
-125 NSGTIRIEST
+125 NSGTIRAEST
-135 GAFSPAIKVFSSTV
+135 STFAPAIKVQSSTV
-149 ATITNSSTGTIQS
+149 TSIVNTATGTIQS
-162 SGATTLAEGIR
+162 SGATTVSEGIR
-173 VDGVGSLVNFITN
+173 VDGVGSLVNLITN
-186 AGTITATGSGAA
+186 AGTITATGSSTA
-198 RGITV
+198 RGISV
-203 LGASNSIN
+203 LGDSNSIN

-237 GTSVINSGTIQA
+237 TSVINSGTIQGT
-249 AATSAAAN
+249 ATSASAN
-257 GIRLKIDLTTLTNS
+257 GIRFARDLTTLTNS

-290 ANTGTISGT
+290 VNTGTISGT
-299 SGFGISN
+299 SGFSISN

-311 NFTNSQTNLTYKDNI
+311 NFTNSQTNLTHTDNI
-326 PSNYFILINS
+326 PSNYFILINN

-346 SPEGAMNFA
+346 DPEGTMNFA
-355 IADDSSIEGGT
+355 IADESTIEGGT
-366 YTAVLTGLEAR
+366 YAAVLSGLDAE
-377 HLSRSS
+377 HLSRTS

-394 YKLHNSTGSQ
+394 YKLHNSSGSQ

-422 DAANCDKRNDVA
+422 DGTNCDKRNCVA

-471 RRTSINDPRSDVT
+471 RHTSINDPGSDVT
-484 GLVMVYGQKVSDHI
+484 GLVMVYGKKISDHI
-498 RWGSFVHSNVSY
+498 RWGSFIHSNISY

-532 ENTDHTG
+532 ENADQTG

-552 ATIIREQFGLSE
+552 ATILREQLGLSE
-564 AARGETVITAKDF
+564 AARGETVITAKDL

-611 TDAQLPLTF
+611 TGAQLPLTF
-620 NEVFESSWVAIGG
+620 NEVFENSWVAIGG
-633 IKFKKKTYAGSSV
+633 IKFKKKTDAGSSV

-651 IEQDI
+651 IERDI
-656 SHNVSTLSPSGVS
+656 SHNVSTLSPSGIS

-688 VGYDLKLTHN
+688 VGYDLKVTPN

-712 QDMTEENTYVSYNLL
+712 QDMTESNTYVSYNFL

>member
-1 MVHRSFSTS
+1 
-10 ILRAEISQE
+10 
-19 LMKIHIV
+19 MKIRIV
-26 SIFVLLAIPSLPVN
+26 SIFFLLGILSLPVN
-40 AQQLDNQDVDISSGS
+40 AQQLDDQDVDISFGS
-55 TLSNASLPV
+55 TLSNPSLPI
-64 RQLTGGPFTINNA
+64 RQLTGGPFTIDNA
-77 GTIESTDGDTIRL
+77 GTIESTNGSTIRI
-90 DVSTAIT
+90 DVDTT
-97 NTGLIDAEAS
+97 LNNTGLIDADITT
-107 SNSQTIQFFENSG
+107 NGQTIQFFNNSG
-120 NNSLS
+120 NNSLT

-135 GAFSPAIKVFSSTV
+135 GAFSPAIKVQASTV
-149 ATITNSSTGTIQS
+149 SSITNTATGTIQS
-162 SGATTLAEGIR
+162 SGATTVAEGIR
-173 VDGVGSLVNFITN
+173 VDDVGSSVNLITN
-186 AGTITATGSGAA
+186 EGSITATGPGGA
-198 RGITV
+198 RGISV
-203 LGASNSIN
+203 LGDSASIN
-211 QINNSGTITATGGN
+211 QINNSGSITAQGGT

-237 GTSVINSGTIQA
+237 TSVVNSGSITGTATNQFANGIRFARDLTTLINSGTI
-249 AATSAAAN
+249 
-257 GIRLKIDLTTLTNS
+257 S
-271 GTITGSTH
+271 GSQH
-279 GVSIAGTLTNL
+279 GVSIAGTLTNIV
-290 ANTGTISGT
+290 NTGTISGT
-299 SGFGISN
+299 NGFDISN
-306 QGTIV
+306 QGTII
-311 NFTNSQTNLTYKDNI
+311 NLTNSQTNLTYNDNI

-346 SPEGAMNFA
+346 SPEGTMNFA

-377 HLSRSS
+377 HLSKSS
-383 GVQTVGSVDFG
+383 GVQRVGSNDFG

-422 DAANCDKRNDVA
+422 DGTNCDKRNCVA

-471 RRTSINDPRSDVT
+471 RHTSISDPRSDVT
-484 GLVMVYGQKVSDHI
+484 GLVMVYGKKVSDHI

-532 ENTDHTG
+532 ENADHTG

-552 ATIIREQFGLSE
+552 ATILREQLGLSE
-564 AARGETVITAKDF
+564 SARGETVITAKDL

>member
-1 MVHRSFSTS
+1 
-10 ILRAEISQE
+10 
-19 LMKIHIV
+19 MKIRIV
-26 SIFVLLAIPSLPVN
+26 SIFFLLGILSLPVN
-40 AQQLDNQDVDISSGS
+40 AQQLDDQDVDISFGS
-55 TLSNASLPV
+55 TLSNPSLPI
-64 RQLTGGPFTINNA
+64 RQLTGGPFTIDNA
-77 GTIESTDGDTIRL
+77 GTIESTNGSTIRI
-90 DVSTAIT
+90 DVDTT
-97 NTGLIDAEAS
+97 LNNTGLIDADITT
-107 SNSQTIQFFENSG
+107 NGQTIQFFNNSG
-120 NNSLS
+120 NNSLT

-135 GAFSPAIKVFSSTV
+135 GAFSPAIKVQASTV
-149 ATITNSSTGTIQS
+149 SSITNTATGTIQS
-162 SGATTLAEGIR
+162 SGATTVAEGIR
-173 VDGVGSLVNFITN
+173 VDDVGSSVNLITN
-186 AGTITATGSGAA
+186 EGSITATGPGGA
-198 RGITV
+198 RGISV
-203 LGASNSIN
+203 LGDSASIN
-211 QINNSGTITATGGN
+211 QINNSGSITAQGGT

-237 GTSVINSGTIQA
+237 TSVVNSGSITGTATNQFANGIRFARDLTTLINSGTI
-249 AATSAAAN
+249 
-257 GIRLKIDLTTLTNS
+257 S
-271 GTITGSTH
+271 GSQH
-279 GVSIAGTLTNL
+279 GVSIAGTLTNIV
-290 ANTGTISGT
+290 NTGTISGT
-299 SGFGISN
+299 NGFDISN
-306 QGTIV
+306 QGTII
-311 NFTNSQTNLTYKDNI
+311 NLTNSQTNLTYIDNI
-326 PSNYFILINS
+326 PSNYFVLINNA
-336 TANYGKVTFT
+336 ANYGKVTFT
-346 SPEGAMNFA
+346 SPEGTMNFA

-377 HLSRSS
+377 HLSKSS
-383 GVQTVGSVDFG
+383 GVQRVGSNDFG

-422 DAANCDKRNDVA
+422 DGTNCDKRNCVA

-471 RRTSINDPRSDVT
+471 RHTSISDPRSDVT
-484 GLVMVYGQKVSDHI
+484 GLVMVYGKKVSDHI

-532 ENTDHTG
+532 ENADHTG

-552 ATIIREQFGLSE
+552 ATILREQLGLSE
-564 AARGETVITAKDF
+564 SARGETVITAKDL